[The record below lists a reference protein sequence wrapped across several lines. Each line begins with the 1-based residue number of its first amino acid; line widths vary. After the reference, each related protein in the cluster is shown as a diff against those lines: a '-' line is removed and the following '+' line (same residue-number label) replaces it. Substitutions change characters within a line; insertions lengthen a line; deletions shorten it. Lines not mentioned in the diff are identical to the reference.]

1 MTAIRHGRQ
10 VSEEPNRWQNY
21 SFDTFQASMKLHQV
35 RDVIAVAE
43 KGSLRAAS
51 RHLGL
56 AQSAITRSIRQ
67 LEQELGV
74 PLFERRKRGIVVTP
88 MGSLF
93 LRRARIAASE
103 LGRAREEIQ
112 QHLGGTEGSVV
123 VCLST
128 VPHIALVPRAIGAFR
143 KRYPQVRLHIIES
156 VVYASIE
163 QRLKEGS
170 VDFYVGIVP
179 EDGPAPE
186 LIMEKLFENTRVV
199 MGRTGHPLAAA
210 TSLADL
216 VDAEWVSGGDK
227 AEMELAANFRQHGI
241 TPPRCSAIGDSALSL
256 IVLIAY
262 TDMLA
267 ILPRQW
273 IEFPP
278 ISAVLQKIH
287 VKERIFAP
295 PIALIRRA
303 DMPLTPAAEYLSDL
317 LRRACAE

>member
-1 MTAIRHGRQ
+1 
-10 VSEEPNRWQNY
+10 
-21 SFDTFQASMKLHQV
+21 MKLHQV

-67 LEQELGV
+67 LERELGA
-74 PLFERRKRGIVVTP
+74 PLFERRKRGTVLTP

-103 LGRAREEIQ
+103 LSRAREEIQ
-112 QHLGGTEGSVV
+112 QHQGGVEGSVV
-123 VCLST
+123 ACLST
-128 VPHIALVPRAIGAFR
+128 VPHIALLPRALGAFR
-143 KRYPQVRLHIIES
+143 KRYPGVNLHIVEG
-156 VVYASIE
+156 VVYQSVE
-163 QRLKEGS
+163 DRLKDRS
-170 VDFYVGIVP
+170 IDFYVGIVP

-186 LIMEKLFENTRVV
+186 LIMEKLFDNTRVV
-199 MGRTGHPLAAA
+199 MGRTGHPLARAK
-210 TSLADL
+210 SLAEL
-216 VDAEWVSGGDK
+216 VDAEWVSAGDK
-227 AEMELAANFRQHGI
+227 AEQELAAVFRRHGL
-241 TPPRCSAIGDSALSL
+241 TPPRHSAVGDSALSL

-273 IEFPP
+273 TGFPP
-278 ISAVLQKIH
+278 VGSVLQKID
-287 VKERIFAP
+287 VKESIPAP
-295 PIALIRRA
+295 SVALIRRA

-317 LRRACAE
+317 LRRAGAASASRGPRRRSR